1 MNKKID
7 IRQFYTPIQPT
18 VNQSADGVTYSEILP
33 DSKLQNFIYCYWQ
46 LKTTK
51 TLSEQFTYRVVADGC
66 IDIIFELGNPQEN
79 AVMGF
84 CKEFKEFPLYNS
96 FHYIG
101 VRFLPSMFPQ
111 LFKISAIELSNRVED
126 LQLIVPRLSQF
137 IANSFSDKLNTQE
150 IKRLFDSFFLKQV
163 SQSKFDND
171 TRFYG
176 AMEIVLNNFSAI
188 DIEKDL
194 QTGISPRQLRRL
206 FAFYVGGTP
215 KTFGNVVRFQNI
227 LKTNPSY
234 ENLQKNKTFF
244 DAGYYDQSHF
254 IKEFKKLYGITP
266 SKAFGR

>member
-1 MNKKID
+1 M
-7 IRQFYTPIQPT
+7 
-18 VNQSADGVTYSEILP
+18 
-33 DSKLQNFIYCYWQ
+33 
-46 LKTTK
+46 
-51 TLSEQFTYRVVADGC
+51 VADGC

-111 LFKISAIELSNRVED
+111 LFKINAIELSNRVED
-126 LQLIVPRLSQF
+126 LQLVVPHLSRF
-137 IANSFSDKLNTQE
+137 ISNSFSDRLNTQE
-150 IKRLFDSFFLKQV
+150 IKKLFDSFFLKQA

-171 TRFYG
+171 NRFY
-176 AMEIVLNNFSAI
+176 AAIEIVLYNFSAI

-194 QTGISPRQLRRL
+194 NTGISPRQLRRL
-206 FAFYVGGTP
+206 FEFYVGGTA

-227 LKTNPSY
+227 LKTNLSY
-234 ENLQKNKTFF
+234 ESLQKTKAFL

-266 SKAFGR
+266 SKAFDR